1 MCCSRECG
9 GDEKKGQKGVA
20 LVHGLVSPSPNSIRR
35 SPQRPMLKVTL
46 KAKVNTVGG
55 LLASRRGFCWLP
67 LLFFLF
73 LCDKFRLKHLLKHA
87 NKKKLARIAAV
98 YQ

>member
-1 MCCSRECG
+1 MG
-9 GDEKKGQKGVA
+9 
-20 LVHGLVSPSPNSIRR
+20 
-35 SPQRPMLKVTL
+35 L
-46 KAKVNTVGG
+46 KAVVNAVEG
-55 LLASRRGFCWLP
+55 LLASRRVFCWL

-73 LCDKFRLKHLLKHA
+73 LFDKFRRKQLLKHA